1 VRTLVVSDL
10 HLGARTQVDLLRRAK
25 PRARFFEA
33 LADVDRLVLLGDILE
48 LRHGPVREI
57 MDAAEPFFSGLRGAL
72 PSGAE
77 VVLLAGNHDHALIAP
92 WLARRAYEST
102 TPAPLDLETRVD
114 PGEGEPLARLVR
126 WLEPHPVRVAY
137 PGVWLRSDVYATH
150 GHYLDRHVTVPS
162 FERLALGVTSRVA
175 RSVPGPHETPDRY
188 EAVLAPVYALIHAI
202 AQGSPARQGAGPH
215 TASAR
220 IWKSLAG
227 DGRAGKL
234 RRRALRTGFG
244 LTIAA
249 VNRAGVGP
257 VRADVSP
264 GELRR
269 SGLRAMG
276 EAVSA
281 LGIEADHVLFGHTH
295 RAGPWPKDRLAE
307 WSTPGGAR
315 LTNTGSWVYEAHFLT
330 PRPEESPYW
339 PGVGVVVDDEGPPQL
354 RRLLSG
360 LGHEELQPGS
370 G

>member
-10 HLGARTQVDLLRRAK
+10 HLGARTRVDLLRRTG

-33 LADVDRLVLLGDILE
+33 LADVDRLVLLGDVLE

-57 MDAAEPFFSGLRGAL
+57 MGAAEPFFSELGDAL
-72 PSGAE
+72 PNSAE
-77 VVLLAGNHDHALIAP
+77 VVLVAGNHDHELIAP
-92 WLARRAYEST
+92 WLARRAYDSA
-102 TPAPLDLETRVD
+102 TPVPLGLETRVE
-114 PGEGEPLARLVR
+114 PQEGEPLTRLLE

-188 EAVLAPVYALIHAI
+188 EAVLGPVYTLIHAM

-227 DGRAGKL
+227 NGRGSKV
-234 RRRALRTGFG
+234 RRHALRAGFG
-244 LTIAA
+244 LAIAA
-249 VNRAGVGP
+249 VNRTGIGP

-276 EAVSA
+276 DAITA
-281 LGIEADHVLFGHTH
+281 LGIEADHVIFGHTH
-295 RAGPWPKDRLAE
+295 RAGPWPKDDPGE
-307 WSTPGGAR
+307 WSAPGRAR
-315 LTNTGSWVYEAHFLT
+315 LMNTGSWVYEAHFLT
-330 PRPEESPYW
+330 PTPEESPYW
-339 PGVGVVVDDEGPPQL
+339 PGVGVVVDDEGPPRL
-354 RRLLSG
+354 RRLLG
-360 LGHEELQPGS
+360 GMGHEELRPG
-370 G
+370 